1 MREYNLA
8 TLTWPDLPLGVGVGL
23 GVPIAG
29 RHFQIILMET
39 HNPDVCP

>member
-8 TLTWPDLPLGVGVGL
+8 TLAWPDLPLGVGL
-23 GVPIAG
+23 GVPIVG
-29 RHFQIILMET
+29 RHFQIKLRET